1 MTCKNRQHL
10 WVTGFGNQPCALWN
24 ERHRIQGQWFQLQK
38 TQAQALGQPR
48 AAQHSPTSSHQ
59 SKAVQPWSSWT
70 FLPLYKEDM
79 GVKSVVTALTSYR
92 IHGFSIAWR
101 IWTLRRWKPTS
112 GTASKVHVW
121 STRTGSSQTPAWVKH
136 STYMPNTT
144 GFIVRRELRKQSCFV
159 STTKQQEHL
168 LGEASRY
175 THA

>member
-1 MTCKNRQHL
+1 MSNRL
-10 WVTGFGNQPCALWN
+10 WEPALCSLEWEAQDTGAVVSASEDPGTGP
-24 ERHRIQGQWFQLQK
+24 GT
-38 TQAQALGQPR
+38 TQSR